1 MRRFRTCL
9 WFCFVVLV
17 SSSLIAPASGDEI
30 AERAKK
36 LHFSS
41 IVLDTHDDTTQRFFS
56 TDFDIAKRNADGSI
70 RCSASTGTHR
80 IASVPSPKR
89 SAAF

>member
-1 MRRFRTCL
+1 MRRFRACL

-17 SSSLIAPASGDEI
+17 GSPLVAPARGDEI

-41 IVLDTHDDTTQRFFS
+41 IVLDTHDDTER
-56 TDFDIAKRNADGSI
+56 DFLFDLDRWPDHGPARGAE
-70 RCSASTGTHR
+70 SAR
-80 IASVPSPKR
+80 PD
-89 SAAF
+89 